1 MISMR
6 AMHDTSPTRKRG
18 GADVEISAK
27 RRAEATSAPPRLR
40 VGLVCLVFAF
50 VSQAIAGE
58 SAKKLAAPLFI
69 IGQPARE
76 AMLISSNA
84 DGELRF
90 ATPDGETT
98 VANGD
103 IVSWGVPRE
112 ADGGQILFADG
123 SILIAEVSGLANE
136 NLSAVSATFGA
147 LDLPLTQLAAVL
159 LHPPTD
165 PWRRDALVRR
175 LFDSGGESDR
185 LLLENGDE
193 LSGTL
198 ISGDGASFMLN
209 ASIGAKEIHA
219 VDVPAQNVAAIVFNP
234 ALRARPRTPP
244 SHSWLGFADGSLI
257 LTEGWTLEEKQCTI
271 ARPDTRQWKAVFP
284 SETRALQF
292 VQPIDGRARY
302 LSDVTPE
309 AYRHIPY
316 LGREWLYQLDRTV
329 SGARLR
335 AGERLYVKGIGMH
348 SASRL
353 TFAIDREFQRF
364 EAELAIDD
372 ESHGGGSVVYRVFA
386 DAEERY
392 RSSIIR
398 GGEAPQSISVDVS
411 GAQRISL
418 VVDHAERG
426 DQLDRADWLNAR
438 LTK

>member
-6 AMHDTSPTRKRG
+6 ATHYTSPKRKRAG
-18 GADVEISAK
+18 DDVERSATPCADATFAPPHWRFGLVFSIFAFAFPLSAAEPTKNSQSPLVIVGQPTRAASLISAN
-27 RRAEATSAPPRLR
+27 
-40 VGLVCLVFAF
+40 
-50 VSQAIAGE
+50 I
-58 SAKKLAAPLFI
+58 
-69 IGQPARE
+69 
-76 AMLISSNA
+76 

-98 VANGD
+98 FAIDD
-103 IVSWGVPRE
+103 IVSWGAPGE

-123 SILIAEVSGLANE
+123 SILVAEVSGLANE
-136 NLSAVSATFGA
+136 KLSAVSPTFGV

-165 PWRRDALVRR
+165 PWRRDALVGR
-175 LFDSGGESDR
+175 LLASGGESDR

-198 ISGDGASFMLN
+198 ISGDGASLKLN
-209 ASIGAKEIHA
+209 ALIGTKESQA

-244 SHSWLGFADGSLI
+244 SRSWLGLADGSLI
-257 LTEGWTLEEKQCTI
+257 RAESWTLDDKQCTI
-271 ARPDTRQWKAVFP
+271 ARPDGGQWKTISS
-284 SETRALQF
+284 SEPRAIQF
-292 VQPIDGRARY
+292 VQPIDGRSRY
-302 LSDVTPE
+302 VSDLTPE

-329 SGARLR
+329 GGARLR
-335 AGERLYVKGIGMH
+335 AAERLYVKGIGMH
-348 SASRL
+348 SAARL
-353 TFAIDREFQRF
+353 TFAIDGEFQRF

-392 RSSIIR
+392 RSPIVR
-398 GGEAPQSISVDVS
+398 GGEAPISVSVDIA